1 MKRLGLPLLLALGL
15 FAGGCSTTSRWE
27 SQLDQY
33 RSGRLA
39 PDPDASNRHRIDPRP
54 GEGKR
59 TADFGRTAGDDVAEA
74 AVKSLILLMV
84 IL

>member
-1 MKRLGLPLLLALGL
+1 MKRLGLFLLLALGL
-15 FAGGCSTTSRWE
+15 LAGGCSTTSRWE

-39 PDPDASNRHRIDPRP
+39 PDPDNHHRVDPRP
-54 GEGKR
+54 SEGKR